1 MKHITKKQALLG
13 VFSFFMVGTLSFLM
27 TSNMKKSDATMAGF
41 SAGNIISDY
50 VMGNYNSM
58 NESQI
63 QAFLK
68 SKNSC
73 NDTGT
78 YKAQQYPN
86 YSYHIVNGHFVCM
99 ADENFNGESAAHIIY
114 RAAQDYHINPQVL
127 IVLLQKE
134 QGLVTDTWPNS
145 VQYRSATG
153 YGCPD
158 TAACDSQYYGLKN
171 QIRNAAEL
179 YRWILDHG
187 SKYYPV
193 GWNNVRFSPNAACG
207 SSRVNIE
214 NNATAALYQYTP
226 YQPNAAAINA
236 GYGTGDACSAY
247 GNRNFYNYFTDWF
260 GDTRSTYSE
269 IDIPNGIYYF
279 KSAISNSKVLD
290 VDISSSNVQIY
301 DSYNNNNQSWK
312 IKRTSDGFYN
322 IINMANNKL
331 LDVVNAGISNETNIQ
346 VYNHDVNT
354 CAQKWKFIDVDGYVS
369 IRSACSHLVLDVKNG
384 SISNG
389 NNIQLYTLNTTNAQK
404 WEIVPK
410 EKISD
415 GLYTINSSISE
426 SKVIDITNGVYTA
439 QNNTNVQLY
448 ENNNTAAQHWYIK
461 NIDNDFY
468 SVTNPST
475 GKSLDVI
482 NSSKTNGSNIQIYS
496 HDKNTCAQ
504 KWRIL
509 KDENDNITFISA
521 CSYKVID
528 LRGGIVDN
536 GTNIQLYAADNVE
549 AQKWKIKTVDSL
561 IDQEKEYSII
571 SVLDTSK
578 AIDIT
583 GGAEHAKN
591 GTNIQL
597 YAADN
602 VEAQKWKINYD
613 EELDSYNIINVYTKK
628 AIDVSNA
635 NTFNKANVQLYAF
648 NNTCAQRWHIIEKN
662 NHYIFLSSCSGKAI
676 DVTDANTFNGV
687 NIQIYQINNNK
698 AQEWILKENN

>member
-27 TSNMKKSDATMAGF
+27 ASNMKKSDATMAGF

-99 ADENFNGESAAHIIY
+99 ADENFNGESAAHIIWQ
-114 RAAQDYHINPQVL
+114 AAQDYRINPQVL

-145 VQYRSATG
+145 LQYRSATG

-179 YRWILDHG
+179 YRWVLDHG

-260 GDTRSTYSE
+260 GSTRGSGFISLDTPRYFEITKDFARINPYTLQDTGDSKLINGQEIKFTTKIYTELGWCFRTEHNTNNGIFACVPQDKLKEVTLTYE
-269 IDIPNGIYYF
+269 DIPKDEQIKTISSNTHKTLIRAKDAVQNFDKQIVRTFNKRITFQGTTYYVTKFDYENSNSEYGVPEQYLTNGPDYKYQDFDQPREMEITENSKRINPITTEFHDNLSKDKVLKFASKIYWNNQWYYRTEYGTDNDENV
-279 KSAISNSKVLD
+279 AISA
-290 VDISSSNVQIY
+290 SSVRELPEKAQYEYFEKPHEMILISNVNRINLTDKHVYDSLNIGRKISFMSRIYTNGQWYYRTEYNTNEQTNYVVPISALNEIYTKMTQPKYFTVVRQIDRINATTGEKYDTLEAGKLIQFSSQIY
-301 DSYNNNNQSWK
+301 
-312 IKRTSDGFYN
+312 I
-322 IINMANNKL
+322 NNKL
-331 LDVVNAGISNETNIQ
+331 YYRT
-346 VYNHDVNT
+346 
-354 CAQKWKFIDVDGYVS
+354 
-369 IRSACSHLVLDVKNG
+369 
-384 SISNG
+384 
-389 NNIQLYTLNTTNAQK
+389 
-404 WEIVPK
+404 
-410 EKISD
+410 
-415 GLYTINSSISE
+415 
-426 SKVIDITNGVYTA
+426 
-439 QNNTNVQLY
+439 
-448 ENNNTAAQHWYIK
+448 
-461 NIDNDFY
+461 
-468 SVTNPST
+468 
-475 GKSLDVI
+475 
-482 NSSKTNGSNIQIYS
+482 
-496 HDKNTCAQ
+496 
-504 KWRIL
+504 
-509 KDENDNITFISA
+509 
-521 CSYKVID
+521 
-528 LRGGIVDN
+528 
-536 GTNIQLYAADNVE
+536 
-549 AQKWKIKTVDSL
+549 
-561 IDQEKEYSII
+561 
-571 SVLDTSK
+571 
-578 AIDIT
+578 
-583 GGAEHAKN
+583 
-591 GTNIQL
+591 
-597 YAADN
+597 
-602 VEAQKWKINYD
+602 
-613 EELDSYNIINVYTKK
+613 SYNTEHNENLVIP
-628 AIDVSNA
+628 ADA
-635 NTFNKANVQLYAF
+635 L
-648 NNTCAQRWHIIEKN
+648 IE
-662 NHYIFLSSCSGKAI
+662 
-676 DVTDANTFNGV
+676 
-687 NIQIYQINNNK
+687 
-698 AQEWILKENN
+698 

>member
-114 RAAQDYHINPQVL
+114 RAAQDYRINPQVL

-549 AQKWKIKTVDSL
+549 AQKWKI
-561 IDQEKEYSII
+561 
-571 SVLDTSK
+571 
-578 AIDIT
+578 
-583 GGAEHAKN
+583 
-591 GTNIQL
+591 
-597 YAADN
+597 
-602 VEAQKWKINYD
+602 NYD

-635 NTFNKANVQLYAF
+635 STFNKANVQLYAF

>member
-27 TSNMKKSDATMAGF
+27 ASNMKKSDATMAGF

-260 GDTRSTYSE
+260 GDTRKEYTE
-269 IDIPNGIYYF
+269 INIPEGDYYIQ
-279 KSAISNSKVLD
+279 SQLDNNKVLD
-290 VDISSSNVQIY
+290 ISNGSSANGANIQLYESNKSNAQIWNIKPTQDGYYTIKNPYTNKVLDISNGSS
-301 DSYNNNNQSWK
+301 
-312 IKRTSDGFYN
+312 
-322 IINMANNKL
+322 ANG
-331 LDVVNAGISNETNIQ
+331 ANIQ
-346 VYNHDVNT
+346 LYESNNT
-354 CAQKWKFIDVDGYVS
+354 CAQKWSILDGGGSLIFVSACAKYSTIDVSG
-369 IRSACSHLVLDVKNG
+369 G
-384 SISNG
+384 SSSNG
-389 NNIQLYTLNTTNAQK
+389 ANIQLYYLNNTNAQK
-404 WEIVPK
+404 WQLMPVKTLEDGTYTLSTSLNNNKVIDIAGGIYVAK
-410 EKISD
+410 NNTNIQIYDNNNTMAQHWNIKYIGA
-415 GLYTINSSISE
+415 GLYTI
-426 SKVIDITNGVYTA
+426 
-439 QNNTNVQLY
+439 
-448 ENNNTAAQHWYIK
+448 K
-461 NIDNDFY
+461 N
-468 SVTNPST
+468 PQT
-475 GKSLDVI
+475 GKSLNVSGASI
-482 NSSKTNGSNIQIYS
+482 NNGTNIGLYDFN
-496 HDKNTCAQ
+496 NTCAQ
-504 KWRIL
+504 QWRIVS
-509 KDENDNITFISA
+509 DNGKYIIISS

-528 LRGGIVDN
+528 VYAAGTKN
-536 GTNIQLYAADNVE
+536 GTNVHQYEYNGTNAQKWILNKINNTINPNKEYIIRSALQNNKVIDVYAAGISNGTNVHLYE
-549 AQKWKIKTVDSL
+549 YNGTNAQKWKISYDQNSDSYIFKNPASNKT
-561 IDQEKEYSII
+561 
-571 SVLDTSK
+571 LDV
-578 AIDIT
+578 A
-583 GGAEHAKN
+583 GAGNAN
-591 GTNIQL
+591 YTNIQ
-597 YAADN
+597 
-602 VEAQKWKINYD
+602 I
-613 EELDSYNIINVYTKK
+613 YT
-628 AIDVSNA
+628 
-635 NTFNKANVQLYAF
+635 F
-648 NNTCAQRWHIIEKN
+648 NNTCAQRWHMVKN
-662 NHYIFLSSCSGKAI
+662 KDSYTFLSACSGRAI
-676 DVTDANTFNGV
+676 DVSGANTKNGT
-687 NIQIYQINNNK
+687 NIQIYDNNNTN
-698 AQEWILKENN
+698 AQKWKLD